1 MARVTLEGSI
11 TPSTFL
17 ARGKRMTVER
27 TEFIDKLIRRGYVNV
42 VATPD
47 AVTEVE
53 SITAPKLEAAKAEK
67 AVRKTA
73 RKRVTKPKTEPAERV
88 LSVEDIERF
97 DRLDSQLF
105 DEGGVAEGLELIQ
118 PDEPD
123 SDG

>member
-73 RKRVTKPKTEPAERV
+73 RKRVTKPKTEPAEPV
-88 LSVEDIERF
+88 LSVEAIERF

-105 DEGGVAEGLELIQ
+105 DEGGVIQ

-123 SDG
+123 TDG

>member
-27 TEFIDKLIRRGYVNV
+27 TEFIDKLIRKGYVNV
-42 VATPD
+42 VPDPD

-73 RKRVTKPKTEPAERV
+73 RRRVTKPKDEPAEKI
-88 LSVEDIERF
+88 LPAEETDLF
-97 DRLDSQLF
+97 AAFADGGLLPPLDP
-105 DEGGVAEGLELIQ
+105 ENG
-118 PDEPD
+118 
-123 SDG
+123 

>member
-42 VATPD
+42 VPDPD
-47 AVTEVE
+47 AKTEVE
-53 SITAPKLEAAKAEK
+53 SITAPQLAAAKAEK

-73 RKRVTKPKTEPAERV
+73 RKRVVKPKEDPAEPI
-88 LSVEDIERF
+88 LPF
-97 DRLDSQLF
+97 DQGGIFADGGLLPSLDP
-105 DEGGVAEGLELIQ
+105 ET
-118 PDEPD
+118 
-123 SDG
+123 DG

>member
-27 TEFIDKLIRRGYVNV
+27 TPFINKLIHKGYVNV
-42 VATPD
+42 VPDPD
-47 AVTEVE
+47 AKTEVE

-73 RKRVTKPKTEPAERV
+73 RKRVTKPKDEPAEPV
-88 LSVEDIERF
+88 LSFDQVRAVEDM
-97 DRLDSQLF
+97 LPF
-105 DEGGVAEGLELIQ
+105 DEGGLIQ
-118 PDEPD
+118 PDEPE
-123 SDG
+123 DG

>member
-27 TEFIDKLIRRGYVNV
+27 TEFINKLIRRGYVNV

-73 RKRVTKPKTEPAERV
+73 RKRVTKPERV

-105 DEGGVAEGLELIQ
+105 DKGGVAEGLELIQ

-123 SDG
+123 TDG

>member
-27 TEFIDKLIRRGYVNV
+27 TEFINKLIRRGYVNV

-47 AVTEVE
+47 AKTEVE

-73 RKRVTKPKTEPAERV
+73 RKRVTKPKDEPAEPI
-88 LSVEDIERF
+88 LSAEQVRQVEDMLPF
-97 DRLDSQLF
+97 A
-105 DEGGVAEGLELIQ
+105 EGGLI
-118 PDEPD
+118 EPD
-123 SDG
+123 TDG